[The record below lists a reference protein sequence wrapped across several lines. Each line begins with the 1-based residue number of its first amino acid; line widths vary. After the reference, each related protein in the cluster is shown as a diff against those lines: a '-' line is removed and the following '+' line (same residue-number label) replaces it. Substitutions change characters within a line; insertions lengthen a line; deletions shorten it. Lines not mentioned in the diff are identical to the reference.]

1 LSKENSE
8 SGETKQWREKD
19 EKKRMRRSIY
29 VPNIAA
35 RFKLVVPGGSPN
47 PAAPKLALTFSN
59 ASSNVIPG
67 TLRESPYDPSKSVD
81 SAMIYRSL
89 QLKLFYFFLKIWTL
103 RKVVSED
110 VVWSD
115 VEGVGTLPVGKINIA
130 MQYCCIVLSYKI
142 KLSLL
147 SRNEYP
153 NPS

>member
-1 LSKENSE
+1 
-8 SGETKQWREKD
+8 
-19 EKKRMRRSIY
+19 MRRSIY

-89 QLKLFYFFLKIWTL
+89 QLKLFYFFLKLWTL

-115 VEGVGTLPVGKINIA
+115 VEGVGTGTGFTIKKGGCLFLFDITLRGDLINRFIGKIS
-130 MQYCCIVLSYKI
+130 VLEEFGI
-142 KLSLL
+142 
-147 SRNEYP
+147 
-153 NPS
+153 